1 MNTQLFKNGNAR
13 FPVSTDTLQFL
24 QEQIQ
29 LVAQMAYIIGG
40 SKDEY
45 AVIKQPSSPS
55 AMDGLCIFN
64 GELLPLTGNSGEDGI
79 EIIET
84 KEDITANGITFT
96 GARTRRYAHYTSDGN
111 NYCDT
116 FGFLTLKN
124 QLQKYNALEAL
135 HKSDKKSL
143 ENTLESNK
151 SALEQLISDEAAI
164 RAQHDLPKGSIIDWY
179 GTCNCASVPY
189 GYVPC
194 GRFFTGSSSDS
205 GKRDAEIAKW
215 KARYSSI
222 NITNGNTSN
231 GSTFSILITQCN
243 GQTVPDLT
251 DRFIVQAGNTYDL
264 AAIGGLS
271 SVSLQPQHLPSH
283 KHEYTKVNND
293 NEGGEFLASGVASSS
308 VARRGTS
315 KTGSG
320 VYNNANELKTAAGN
334 NGTAHEN
341 RPPYYALYK
350 LIKVI

>member
-1 MNTQLFKNGNAR
+1 MNSQQFKNGNAR
-13 FPVSTDTLQFL
+13 FPVSTDTLQFM

-29 LVAQMAYIIGG
+29 LVAKMAYIIGG
-40 SKDEY
+40 GSDEY

-84 KEDITANGITFT
+84 KEDITANGITFN
-96 GARTRRYAHYTSDGN
+96 GARIRRYAHYTSDGN
-111 NYCDT
+111 NYCDS
-116 FGFLTLKN
+116 FGFLTLQN

-135 HKSDKKSL
+135 QK
-143 ENTLESNK
+143 SNK
-151 SALEQLISDEAAI
+151 KALEGLISDEAST

-179 GTCNCASVPY
+179 GTCQCSSIPY

-194 GRFFTGSSSDS
+194 GRFFTGSSGDS

-215 KARYSSI
+215 KERYSSI
-222 NITNGNTSN
+222 TITNGNTSN

-251 DRFIVQAGNTYDL
+251 DRFIVQAGNIYNL
-264 AAIGGLS
+264 ASIGGLS
-271 SVSLQPQHLPSH
+271 TVSLQPQHLPSH
-283 KHEYTKVNND
+283 KHALSVEKSTTYKID
-293 NEGGEFLASGVASSS
+293 HASSGVVRIQS
-308 VARRGTS
+308 GTS
-315 KTGSG
+315 FTGSG
-320 VYNNANELKTAAGN
+320 VYDNSETLRTDAGK
-334 NGTAHEN
+334 NGAAHEN

>member
-1 MNTQLFKNGNAR
+1 MNSQQFKNGNAR
-13 FPVSTDTLQFL
+13 FPVSTDTLQFM

-29 LVAQMAYIIGG
+29 LVAKMAYIIGG
-40 SKDEY
+40 GSDEY

-84 KEDITANGITFT
+84 KEDITANGITFN
-96 GARTRRYAHYTSDGN
+96 GARIRRYAHYTSDGN
-111 NYCDT
+111 NYCDS
-116 FGFLTLKN
+116 FGFLTLQN

-135 HKSDKKSL
+135 QKSDKK
-143 ENTLESNK
+143 
-151 SALEQLISDEAAI
+151 ALEGLISDEAST

-179 GTCNCASVPY
+179 GTCQCSSIPY

-194 GRFFTGSSSDS
+194 GRFFTGSSGDS

-215 KARYSSI
+215 KERYSSI
-222 NITNGNTSN
+222 TITNGNTSN

-251 DRFIVQAGNTYDL
+251 DRFIVQAGNTYGL
-264 AAIGGLS
+264 GNIGGLNT
-271 SVSLQPQHLPSH
+271 VSLQPQHLPSH
-283 KHEYTKVNND
+283 KHEYTKVLTNE
-293 NEGGEFLASGVASSS
+293 EGGTWLAQGNGADKQV
-308 VARRGTS
+308 RRGES

-320 VYNNANELKTAAGN
+320 VYNNANELKTSAGN

-341 RPPYYALYK
+341 RPPYFALYK

>member
-1 MNTQLFKNGNAR
+1 MDYQLFKNGNAR
-13 FPVSTDTLQFL
+13 FPVSTDTLQFI

-29 LVAQMAYIIGG
+29 LIAKMAYIIGG

-64 GELLPLTGNSGEDGI
+64 GELLPLMGNSREDGI

-96 GARTRRYAHYTSDGN
+96 GARTRRYANYTSGGN
-111 NYCDT
+111 EYSDT
-116 FGFLTLKN
+116 FGFLTLHD
-124 QLQKYNALEAL
+124 QLLKYTALEAL
-135 HKSDKKSL
+135 HKQDKK
-143 ENTLESNK
+143 
-151 SALEQLISDEAAI
+151 ALEQLISDEAAT

-179 GTCNCASVPY
+179 GTCNCASIPY

-194 GRFFTGSSSDS
+194 GRFFTGSSSDIL
-205 GKRDAEIAKW
+205 KREDEIAEW
-215 KARYSSI
+215 RARYSSI
-222 NITNGNTSN
+222 TIKNGNTSDGIN
-231 GSTFSILITQCN
+231 FSILITQCN

-264 AAIGGLS
+264 ASKGGLS
-271 SVSLQPQHLPSH
+271 TVSLQPQHLPSH
-283 KHEYTKVNND
+283 KHFIGNISDITSDKIANSGADEKEYILKGD
-293 NEGGEFLASGVASSS
+293 PK
-308 VARRGTS
+308 S
-315 KTGSG
+315 KYTGSG
-320 VYNNANELKTAAGN
+320 VYNDAGELKTSAGN
-334 NGTAHEN
+334 NGTSHEN

>member
-1 MNTQLFKNGNAR
+1 MNSQQFKNGNAR

-116 FGFLTLKN
+116 FGFLTLQN

-135 HKSDKKSL
+135 QKSNKKAL
-143 ENTLESNK
+143 EKILELNK
-151 SALEQLISDEAAI
+151 SALEKLIRDEAAT

-179 GTCNCASVPY
+179 GTCKCSSIPY

-194 GRFFTGSSSDS
+194 GRFFTGSYSDS
-205 GKRDAEIAKW
+205 GKRDAEIAQW
-215 KARYSSI
+215 KARYQSI
-222 NITNGNTSN
+222 TITNGNTSN

-251 DRFIVQAGNTYDL
+251 DRFIVQAGGEYALGD
-264 AAIGGLS
+264 IGGEPEHKLTIEEM
-271 SVSLQPQHLPSH
+271 PSH
-283 KHEYTKVNND
+283 SHVVTAYVSGNKGWDKFGIVSDRNETTPKTYTPLSNT
-293 NEGGEFLASGVASSS
+293 GGNLS
-308 VARRGTS
+308 
-315 KTGSG
+315 
-320 VYNNANELKTAAGN
+320 
-334 NGTAHEN
+334 HEN